1 MQSDNDQWV
10 ETCCIIIELFIINS
24 TVKSTELRILID
36 QENTSCRSVT
46 IFRENLLAI
55 FELYPVSRTDGH
67 TDTEKQIGAQLFF
80 ANSLKY

>member
-1 MQSDNDQWV
+1 MQPDDGPWA

-24 TVKSTELRILID
+24 TVKSTELRVLID

-46 IFRENLLAI
+46 IFRENLSAI
-55 FELYPVSRTDGH
+55 FELYPVRRTDGH
-67 TDTEKQIGAQLFF
+67 TDTENLIGAQLFF